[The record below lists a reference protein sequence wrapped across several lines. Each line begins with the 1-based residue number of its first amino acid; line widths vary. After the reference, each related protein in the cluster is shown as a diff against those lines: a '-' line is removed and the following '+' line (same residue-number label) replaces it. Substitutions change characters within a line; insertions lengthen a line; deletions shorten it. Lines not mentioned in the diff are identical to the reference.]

1 MSSRYHFARAALLLW
16 GLLVAGWATNT
27 GAQHP
32 DPGGPSPLQAA
43 WRNDAELADVTFV
56 DALHGWAVGDHG
68 AIWHTANGGE
78 HWHPQ
83 HSPVRCSI
91 RSVYFL
97 NQRTGWAVGGVS
109 HRYTHVTSGIVLRT
123 DDGGAHWVEWQR
135 NPLPS
140 LSKIEFFNM
149 QQGYAIGGSS
159 AMYPQGLLLTNDGG
173 RSWTAP
179 PDDQPYRWLDG
190 DFRDPAHGSL
200 SAAGGVAAAMRKG
213 AFLPAEVTDSAGS
226 ALRSIHYNDENIA
239 YAVGDNG
246 KLFATRDG
254 GLHWQPN
261 NSPFFDRLPT
271 SFSPH
276 TVTSQGPLIWIA
288 GSPGTRILHSPDGG
302 SHWEFQE
309 TGQRL
314 PLHDLHFADQQKGW
328 AVGAM
333 GTIVAT
339 KDGGKTWKLQK
350 GDPKRAA
357 ILGVFPTARDVP
369 LKLFAKLSAGEGY
382 RSSVALI
389 GRDAPTLVSTPF
401 DIPEQRTRD
410 ALIQSGVTAV
420 DRAPRFPLPTR
431 GLNLPA
437 EEICRNWPLRD
448 GQHAERM
455 LQAYLVQQ
463 IRIWRPDIIVTME
476 ARPRGEDHFAT
487 LLNQILLQAVKK
499 AASADASPLGVQ
511 PWQVSKVYTALPP
524 RSVGSLQLSG
534 SQLIPRLGASLDE
547 YVARAH
553 SYLHTQHEP
562 QESHLGFTRLIC
574 TLPVNGNRDFF
585 SGLNLLPG
593 GDARRTMPDMPMDI
607 AHYRQSAKLA
617 ETLRGIVSSAGRGQP
632 SNSAWIGQI
641 HRVARDLPPAL
652 CGEVFFDL
660 ANGYHQRG
668 EWALAA
674 QTLALMIDQ
683 CPDHPLSGRALQWL
697 IQYHASGEAHRRA
710 TAKRGATARQVRVE
724 LPVGAGAVVRPP
736 ENIPPKNA
744 QLGSV
749 QQSTT
754 ALQWGAHLRKTNPN
768 LHADPSI
775 QFPLAAAHRQTGKP
789 RHAQTIY
796 RNIKASPWLG
806 AWSSCG
812 AHELSVAG
820 PAGKTQKTSQTPL
833 WICSRANEKPFLD
846 GHLKEACWVRSE
858 SEKRGSE
865 QTRLALVGRTTGQRD
880 VPTTIQ
886 ACCDNEYLYFAIEC
900 HKAPGRDYPRDT
912 SPRIR
917 DALLGDEDRVDLWID
932 IDRDYATY
940 YQFSVDANGRTYD
953 ACWNDPSWNP
963 EWFVASHA
971 TENSWTCEVAIPLKE
986 LTTDPTAEKRRWVLG
1001 VQRTIPGVG
1010 ILSWGG
1016 ASWTDAADE
1025 QMNPSRFGH
1034 LQLP

>member
-1 MSSRYHFARAALLLW
+1 MSSRYLFARAGLLLW
-16 GLLVAGWATNT
+16 GLLVAGWATNA

-32 DPGGPSPLQAA
+32 DPGNPSPLHAS
-43 WRNDAELADVTFV
+43 WRRDAELADVTFV

-68 AIWHTANGGE
+68 AIWHTTDGGE

-83 HSPVRCSI
+83 HSPVRCSV

-97 NQRTGWAVGGVS
+97 NQRTGWAVGGFS

-123 DDGGAHWVEWQR
+123 DDGGAHWVEWHR

-149 QQGYAIGGSS
+149 QQGYAIGGTS
-159 AMYPQGLLLTNDGG
+159 AIYPQGLLLTNDGG

-179 PDDQPYRWLDG
+179 QDDQPYRWLDG

-200 SAAGGVAAAMRKG
+200 SAAGGVAATVRKG
-213 AFLPAEVTDSAGS
+213 AFLPAEVTASTGGT
-226 ALRSIHYNDENIA
+226 LRSINLNEENVG
-239 YAVGDNG
+239 YAVGDDG

-271 SFSPH
+271 SFSPR

-302 SHWEFQE
+302 GHWEFQE
-309 TGQRL
+309 TGQSL
-314 PLHDLHFADQQKGW
+314 PLHDLHFVDQQNGW

-333 GTIVAT
+333 GTILAT

-389 GRDAPTLVSTPF
+389 GRDEPQLAFTPY
-401 DIPEQRTRD
+401 DMPEQRARE
-410 ALIQSGVTAV
+410 ALIQSGVTAI
-420 DRAPRFPLPTR
+420 DRASRFPLLPR
-431 GLNLPA
+431 ELNLPTDQ
-437 EEICRNWPLRD
+437 ICRNWPLRE
-448 GQHAERM
+448 GQHFESALEEH
-455 LQAYLVQQ
+455 LVQQ

-499 AASADASPLGVQ
+499 AATPDASPLGVE
-511 PWQVSKVYTALPP
+511 PWQVSKVYTVLPP
-524 RSVGSLQLSG
+524 RTVGSLQISG
-534 SQLIPRLGASLDE
+534 SQLIPQLGALLND

-553 SYLHTQHEP
+553 SLLHRQHEP
-562 QESHLGFTRLIC
+562 PESHLGFTRLIC
-574 TLPVNGNRDFF
+574 TLPMNQNRNFF
-585 SGLNLLPG
+585 SGLNLLPDS
-593 GDARRTMPDMPMDI
+593 DARRTMSDMPMDI
-607 AHYRQSAKLA
+607 AQYRQSAKLA
-617 ETLRGIVSSAGRGQP
+617 ETLRGIVSSGRRGQP

-641 HRVARDLPPAL
+641 HQVARNLPPAL
-652 CGEVFFDL
+652 SGEVFFDL
-660 ANGYHQRG
+660 ANQYHQRG
-668 EWALAA
+668 EWALSAD
-674 QTLALMIDQ
+674 TLALLVDQ
-683 CPDHPLSGRALQWL
+683 CPDHPLTGRALQWL

-710 TAKRGATARQVRVE
+710 TAKHSAPARQVRAE
-724 LPVGAGAVVRPP
+724 LPLGAGAVVGPP
-736 ENIPPKNA
+736 ENVLPKNA
-744 QLGSV
+744 HDRSV
-749 QQSTT
+749 QQATT
-754 ALQWGAHLRKTNPN
+754 ALQWGAHLRKINPN
-768 LHADPSI
+768 LYADPSI
-775 QFPLAAAHRQTGKP
+775 QFPLAAAHRQTDNA

-796 RNIKASPWLG
+796 RNLKTSRWLG

-820 PAGKTQKTSQTPL
+820 PAAKTQEISQTPL

-846 GHLKEACWVRSE
+846 GRLREACWVRSE
-858 SEKRGSE
+858 SEKSGSG
-865 QTRLALVGRTTGQRD
+865 QTRLALVGRTTGQTE
-880 VPTTIQ
+880 VLTTIQ
-886 ACCDNEYLYFAIEC
+886 TCCDNEYLYFAIEC

-917 DALLGDEDRVDLWID
+917 DADLGDRDRVDVWID

-940 YQFSVDANGRTYD
+940 YQLSVDHNGRTYD

-963 EWFVASHA
+963 EWFVASQA
-971 TENSWTCEVAIPLKE
+971 TEESWTCEIAIPLKE
-986 LTTDPTAEKRRWVLG
+986 LTSKPTAEKRLWVLG
-1001 VQRTIPGVG
+1001 AQRTIPGIGVQ
-1010 ILSWGG
+1010 
-1016 ASWTDAADE
+1016 SWTDATEE
-1025 QMNPSRFGH
+1025 QMNPSGFGH